1 MILPNDVCITDTI
14 CSRIAHIIWYNVH
27 MDAENERA
35 LYKIAEDQGGYF
47 SLSQANAIGIRRNQI
62 YRAVKQSIIERVYH
76 GVYRL
81 VLFPANQFEEL
92 YAAVVS
98 MGDEAV
104 VGFETALY
112 VYGLSD
118 IIPADI
124 HIIMPR
130 SSSRRRIHVKMY
142 TTKLD
147 DQDITLYEGFRI
159 TTVARTIV
167 DVLSSHVDI
176 DQVHMAIS
184 QAIAQGMTTREKLI
198 DQAQRRSK
206 RILSQIE
213 SLIKR
218 EV

>member
-1 MILPNDVCITDTI
+1 MR
-14 CSRIAHIIWYNVH
+14 SAHNAWYNVH

-35 LYKIAEDQGGYF
+35 LYSIAEDQGGYF
-47 SLSQANAIGIRRNQI
+47 SLSQANSIGIRHNQI

-81 VLFPANQFEEL
+81 VLFPAGQFEEI

-98 MGDEAV
+98 MGDKAV
-104 VGFETALY
+104 VGYETALY

-118 IIPADI
+118 IIPANI
-124 HIIMPR
+124 HLIMPR
-130 SSSRRRIHVKMY
+130 SSSRRRKHVKMH

-147 DQDITLYEGFRI
+147 DQDIASYEGFRI

-167 DVLSSHVDI
+167 DVLSAHADT

-184 QAIAQGMTTREKLI
+184 QAIAQGMTNRERLT
-198 DQAQRRSK
+198 DQARKRSK
-206 RILSQIE
+206 NILGQIE

>member
-1 MILPNDVCITDTI
+1 MNADK
-14 CSRIAHIIWYNVH
+14 
-27 MDAENERA
+27 EKA

-47 SLSQANAIGIRRNQI
+47 SIAQANSIGIQRNQI
-62 YRAVKQSIIERVYH
+62 YRAVKLATIEQVYH

-81 VLFPANQFEEL
+81 VLFPPNQFEEI

-98 MGDEAV
+98 MGGKAV
-104 VGFETALY
+104 VGYETALY

-124 HIIMPR
+124 HLIMPR
-130 SSSRRRIHVKMY
+130 SSSRRRKHVKMH

-147 DQDITLYEGFRI
+147 DEDITLYNGFRI

-167 DVLSSHVDI
+167 DVYSAHADK
-176 DQVHMAIS
+176 DQVHLAITQAIS
-184 QAIAQGMTTREKLI
+184 QGMTTSEKLI
-198 DQAQRRSK
+198 YQAQKRSRNIHK
-206 RILSQIE
+206 EIK
-213 SLIKR
+213 SLINH

>member
-1 MILPNDVCITDTI
+1 MCILDTP
-14 CSRIAHIIWYNVH
+14 STRSAHNIWYNVH
-27 MDAENERA
+27 MDAEKEIA
-35 LYKIAEDQGGYF
+35 LYNIAEDQRGYF

-81 VLFPANQFEEL
+81 VLFPANQFEEI

-98 MGDEAV
+98 MGDKAV
-104 VGFETALY
+104 VGYETALY
-112 VYGLSD
+112 IFGLSD

-124 HIIMPR
+124 HLIMPR
-130 SSSRRRIHVKMY
+130 SSSRRRKHVKMH

-159 TTVARTIV
+159 TTIARTIV
-167 DVLSSHVDI
+167 DVLSTHADT

-184 QAIAQGMTTREKLI
+184 QAIAQGMTTREILI
-198 DQAQRRSK
+198 DQAQKRSK
-206 RILSQIE
+206 NIFGQIE

>member
-1 MILPNDVCITDTI
+1 MN
-14 CSRIAHIIWYNVH
+14 
-27 MDAENERA
+27 AEKEKS

-47 SLSQANAIGIRRNQI
+47 SIAQANSIGIQRNQI
-62 YRAVKQSIIERVYH
+62 YRAVDQGTIERVYH

-81 VLFPANQFEEL
+81 VLFPANQFEEI

-98 MGDEAV
+98 MGNKAV
-104 VGFETALY
+104 VGYETALY

-124 HIIMPR
+124 HLIMPR
-130 SSSRRRIHVKMY
+130 SSSRRRKHVKMH

-147 DQDITLYEGFRI
+147 DEDITSYDGLRI

-167 DVLSSHVDI
+167 DVFFAHAEK
-176 DQVHMAIS
+176 DQVHLAIKQAIS
-184 QAIAQGMTTREKLI
+184 QGMTTREKLI
-198 DQAQRRSK
+198 YQAQKRSK
-206 RILSQIE
+206 NIHKEIK
-213 SLIKR
+213 SLINR